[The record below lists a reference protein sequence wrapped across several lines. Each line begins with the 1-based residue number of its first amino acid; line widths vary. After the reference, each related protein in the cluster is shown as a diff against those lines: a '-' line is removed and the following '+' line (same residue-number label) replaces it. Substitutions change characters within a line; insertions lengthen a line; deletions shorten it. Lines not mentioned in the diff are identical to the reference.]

1 MWPPATISHSSSGFT
16 DHSRCARR
24 RISGSRRSRRSRART
39 TAPKA
44 IASSSF
50 SQNVIRASEV
60 PPSSAA
66 LHSAA
71 VATGPYTETAF
82 IQLDGISRDGICRP
96 TRSPDC
102 CSCRGVITY
111 GLCPITAVR
120 PLAAYEMESVE
131 PAAGSTVSTATTP
144 NAATRMGRTGGR
156 APRATATRPAIT
168 PAQPSTIATHRD
180 TVTNVAVRCSG
191 CHQGGPWPG
200 RGMAGTETFGPAAEI
215 AIMISAEAAMAT
227 VASQPVRRVSPGA
240 PGRPVGLAACGDGPE
255 PCGGRVWPT
264 LSSSLTESPVCRS

>member
-1 MWPPATISHSSSGFT
+1 M
-16 DHSRCARR
+16 
-24 RISGSRRSRRSRART
+24 

-96 TRSPDC
+96 TGSPDC

-131 PAAGSTVSTATTP
+131 PADGSTVSTATTP
-144 NAATRMGRTGGR
+144 NAATRIGRTGGR
-156 APRATATRPAIT
+156 APRATAIRPAIT
-168 PAQPSTIATHRD
+168 PAQPSAIAIHRD
-180 TVTNVAVRCSG
+180 TVANVAVRCSG

-215 AIMISAEAAMAT
+215 AIMISAEVAMAT
-227 VASQPVRRVSPGA
+227 VASQPVRRVSPGE
-240 PGRPVGLAACGDGPE
+240 PGRPVGLAACGGAAGPAACCGGPE
-255 PCGGRVWPT
+255 PCGGRVGPT
-264 LSSSLTESPVCRS
+264 LSSSLTESPVCRSSWSETRRYRIGPDPKALKCPNGARR